1 MCMTSFDLQMIEAEV
16 WERFYNEQDI
26 TRAIHKLERYS
37 PEKADEVRA
46 EITEILYS
54 E

>member
-1 MCMTSFDLQMIEAEV
+1 
-16 WERFYNEQDI
+16 EQDI
-26 TRAIHKLERYS
+26 TAAMQRLEQYS

-46 EITEILYS
+46 EIKEILYS

>member
-1 MCMTSFDLQMIEAEV
+1 MCMTNFDLQMIEAEV

-26 TRAIHKLERYS
+26 TRAMQKLERMS
-37 PEKADEVRA
+37 PEKAEEVRA
-46 EITEILYS
+46 EIKDIIYS

>member
-26 TRAIHKLERYS
+26 TKAIQKLERYS

-46 EITEILYS
+46 EIEDIIHS

>member
-1 MCMTSFDLQMIEAEV
+1 MCMTNFDLQMIEAEV
-16 WERFYNEQDI
+16 WERLYNEQDI
-26 TRAIHKLERYS
+26 TRAMQRLEQYS

-46 EITEILYS
+46 EIKEIIYS